1 MRPGSNSSVEPRWRP
16 VQGRQTTGTAKPL
29 PWQQGQLDGL
39 CGLYTALNSIVLLF
53 SRCAPLTNG
62 ECYELFQLGLNTV
75 APVGEL
81 AATVA
86 EGVDPRLWRKTV
98 SRLADHA
105 ARNRGYEVRVSRSFR
120 GSAKVRPTTLHRTLQ
135 AALDED
141 AVVLA
146 MLCGAHS
153 HFTVLSGHDASRYQL
168 FDSAGLRWLAKAACG
183 LPQSSARHR
192 FSTGALL
199 VLEVRS

>member
-1 MRPGSNSSVEPRWRP
+1 MRSLQPPPIGQHRYSRA
-16 VQGRQTTGTAKPL
+16 RQAGGVVNLL

-39 CGLYTALNSIVLLF
+39 CGLYTAVNSIVLLF
-53 SRCAPLTNG
+53 SRCAPLTSV

-86 EGVDPRLWRKTV
+86 EGVDLRLWRKTV

-105 ARNRGYEVRVSRSFR
+105 ARSRGYQVRVSRPFR
-120 GSAKVRPTTLHRTLQ
+120 GSGKVRPTTLHRTLQ
-135 AALDED
+135 AALDD
-141 AVVLA
+141 DGVVLA
-146 MLCGAHS
+146 MLCGVHN

-168 FDSAGLRWLAKAACG
+168 FDSGGLRWLSKAACG